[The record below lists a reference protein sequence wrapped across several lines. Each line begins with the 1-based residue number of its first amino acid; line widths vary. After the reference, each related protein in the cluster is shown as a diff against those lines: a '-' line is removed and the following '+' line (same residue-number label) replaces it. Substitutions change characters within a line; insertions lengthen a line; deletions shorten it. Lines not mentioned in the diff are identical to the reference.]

1 MGVIFWSVKKLL
13 SFWSLSFSLS
23 QISFFLYFF
32 VKKMQ
37 LRMPC
42 RLFKKSAPFMPPI
55 VIWWAISL
63 SHSLFYLWQ
72 SECVWLLRWID
83 TYYWHSLFISLFH
96 SFTKILDSLF
106 LCTINFVTKVLP
118 QNDKFLLI
126 SNQFHKI
133 MNFFFAKLKFLSL
146 FCMCVLIIFTNR
158 HFLMLVLLRRAL
170 FDCLRSIFQ
179 QALYIYNL
187 SFMGI

>member
-13 SFWSLSFSLS
+13 SFWSLSFSVSLS
-23 QISFFLYFF
+23 LSFCLCLSLKFLSFFLSVF

-106 LCTINFVTKVLP
+106 LY
-118 QNDKFLLI
+118 
-126 SNQFHKI
+126 NQFRNKS
-133 MNFFFAKLKFLSL
+133 FASKW
-146 FCMCVLIIFTNR
+146 
-158 HFLMLVLLRRAL
+158 
-170 FDCLRSIFQ
+170 
-179 QALYIYNL
+179 
-187 SFMGI
+187 